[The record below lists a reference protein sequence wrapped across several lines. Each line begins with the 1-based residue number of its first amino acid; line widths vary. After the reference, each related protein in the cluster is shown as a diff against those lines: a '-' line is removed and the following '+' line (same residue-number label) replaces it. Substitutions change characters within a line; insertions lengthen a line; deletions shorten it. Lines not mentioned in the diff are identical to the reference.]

1 MLHLFKKI
9 RKKLLKEN
17 RLKNYLVYALGEIL
31 LVVIGILIALAI
43 NNANQNRIIKNKE
56 QNYLIGLKN
65 EFSTSKAKLLELMK
79 INQENLITAKAI
91 LIQIDKKEVSSSQLS
106 SMLFQTYSRDISFN
120 PNNSLLLEMISS
132 GSLRE
137 LSNLNL
143 RHNLTNWLATLDDI
157 AKQEKDLLAQR
168 EKALDL
174 FRSDEF
180 SLRTILEQSG
190 VSSQMGIPVTNQGSS
205 ILPILESLEFEN
217 SLLQFILSTEATQ
230 TLHYQPLLADLE
242 IILEMLEKEIK

>member
-1 MLHLFKKI
+1 
-9 RKKLLKEN
+9 
-17 RLKNYLVYALGEIL
+17 
-31 LVVIGILIALAI
+31 
-43 NNANQNRIIKNKE
+43 
-56 QNYLIGLKN
+56 
-65 EFSTSKAKLLELMK
+65 
-79 INQENLITAKAI
+79 
-91 LIQIDKKEVSSSQLS
+91 
-106 SMLFQTYSRDISFN
+106 
-120 PNNSLLLEMISS
+120 MISS